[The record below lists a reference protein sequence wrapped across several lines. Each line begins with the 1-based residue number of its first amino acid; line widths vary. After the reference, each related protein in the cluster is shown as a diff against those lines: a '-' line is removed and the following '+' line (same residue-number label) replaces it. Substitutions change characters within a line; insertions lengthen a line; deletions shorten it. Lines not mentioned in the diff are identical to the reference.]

1 VKNFFKASGLILLYM
16 GVYFVLQIIVTLI
29 ISFGYM
35 LMQTFNYVL
44 NTTLNDAEIDSE
56 QFIKN
61 IVSTII
67 GYTPLFIIM
76 SAIGAFFFYILI
88 SKIRK
93 KNLFELCEFNKI
105 SVIEVIDTLLLGIS
119 SNVLTIVF
127 ISFLPIEKLTP
138 EYEELMESINGG
150 NFIITLLGVGIAG
163 PFIEE
168 VVFRGL
174 IYNELKRH
182 MRIMPAVVI
191 QALLFGIYH
200 LNVVQ
205 GIYAFLLGI
214 ILALALNWTGTI
226 WSSILIHFSFNTFN
240 IAISYFADESYLE
253 STEGTITTA
262 ISVLASIVIFGLC
275 TFVLWVNR
283 KSKKQV
289 KEQNN
294 AIIL

>member
-1 VKNFFKASGLILLYM
+1 MKNFFKASGLILLYM

-105 SVIEVIDTLLLGIS
+105 SVIEVIHVITGNIIQCIDYCIY
-119 SNVLTIVF
+119 
-127 ISFLPIEKLTP
+127 KLFT
-138 EYEELMESINGG
+138 N
-150 NFIITLLGVGIAG
+150 
-163 PFIEE
+163 
-168 VVFRGL
+168 
-174 IYNELKRH
+174 
-182 MRIMPAVVI
+182 
-191 QALLFGIYH
+191 
-200 LNVVQ
+200 
-205 GIYAFLLGI
+205 
-214 ILALALNWTGTI
+214 
-226 WSSILIHFSFNTFN
+226 
-240 IAISYFADESYLE
+240 
-253 STEGTITTA
+253 
-262 ISVLASIVIFGLC
+262 
-275 TFVLWVNR
+275 
-283 KSKKQV
+283 
-289 KEQNN
+289 
-294 AIIL
+294 

>member
-1 VKNFFKASGLILLYM
+1 MKNFFKASGLILLYM

-262 ISVLASIVIFGLC
+262 ILVLASIVIFGLC

>member
-262 ISVLASIVIFGLC
+262 ILVLASIVIFGLC

>member
-1 VKNFFKASGLILLYM
+1 
-16 GVYFVLQIIVTLI
+16 
-29 ISFGYM
+29 
-35 LMQTFNYVL
+35 
-44 NTTLNDAEIDSE
+44 
-56 QFIKN
+56 
-61 IVSTII
+61 
-67 GYTPLFIIM
+67 
-76 SAIGAFFFYILI
+76 
-88 SKIRK
+88 
-93 KNLFELCEFNKI
+93 
-105 SVIEVIDTLLLGIS
+105 
-119 SNVLTIVF
+119 
-127 ISFLPIEKLTP
+127 
-138 EYEELMESINGG
+138 MESINGG